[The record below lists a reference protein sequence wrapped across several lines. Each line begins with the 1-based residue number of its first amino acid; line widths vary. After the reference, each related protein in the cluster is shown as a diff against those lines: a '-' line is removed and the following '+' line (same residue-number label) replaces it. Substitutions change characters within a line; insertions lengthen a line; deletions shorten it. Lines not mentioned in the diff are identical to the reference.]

1 MAGKFY
7 SVCYVHGSSGSMMV
21 SLLEKIISKDLDK
34 PFAINQW
41 NNAHQNVYNPNVTFN
56 WQKVGRD
63 GMRAGSV
70 FEYFENMVVINDENN
85 VYFQTHWFH
94 PKAIWGRF
102 PDARVVLI
110 THTLEDVQEI
120 AINNFFKFVVGE
132 FDGNGSGKARGTYYW
147 MRRNSPHLFNTPE
160 HTKPKD
166 LPIEEQRAAVQV
178 LEGLCIGCGYHLVT
192 IPEEYKDKICR
203 LWYRDIINNPDQ
215 TLQKLSEFLETEV
228 NDFAREQYYG
238 YCERQKIFI
247 KNQRERLGL

>member
-1 MAGKFY
+1 
-7 SVCYVHGSSGSMMV
+7 MMI
-21 SLLEKIISKDLDK
+21 SLLEKIISKDLEK
-34 PFAINQW
+34 PFTVNQW
-41 NNAHQNVYNPNVTFN
+41 NNAHQNLYNPNVQFN

-70 FEYFENMVVINDENN
+70 FEYFENMVVINQENN

-94 PKAIWGRF
+94 PDAIWKNF
-102 PDARVVLI
+102 PEAQLVLI
-110 THTLEDVQEI
+110 THKLEDVQEI

-166 LPIEEQRAAVQV
+166 LPVEEQRAAVRV
-178 LEGLCIGCGYHLVT
+178 LEGLSIGCGYHLVD
-192 IPEEYKDKICR
+192 IPERYKHNICQ
-203 LWYRDIINNPDQ
+203 LEYRDIINNPDQ
-215 TLQKLSEFLETEV
+215 TLDKLSEFLDMPI

-238 YCERQKIFI
+238 YCQRQKEFI
-247 KNQRERLGL
+247 KFQRERLGL